1 MNAQR
6 AFLANGVSAI
16 LSVAGTPITYAGTEY
31 SALVNWDVEREVAT
45 GLVDIDLQTQQG
57 AKVLIP
63 TSAMPSAPAKGGHM
77 SDDEGNIYHIHMV
90 RRNLD
95 NWEMLCA
102 VTQ

>member
-1 MNAQR
+1 VNAQR
-6 AFLANGVSAI
+6 SFLAAGVSAI

-31 SALVNWDVEREVAT
+31 VALVNWDVERDVAV
-45 GLVDIDLQTQQG
+45 GLIDLDLMHQQG

-63 TSAMPSAPAKGGHM
+63 RSALATAPAKGGHM
-77 SDDEGNIYHIHMV
+77 TDDEGNIYHIQNV

-102 VTQ
+102 VSQ